1 MGGEGKRKKKQIWK
15 IYFHLRQTC
24 MIYSICSF
32 EWNNHFKEAR
42 RRNTIRPNCVL
53 RPPSKTSSPTMP
65 GKRLVQMYSVVTVSV
80 CGGRRV
86 GMALLGWC
94 IIFCLLFVLLFID
107 RLIVTLDMSGVME
120 DLGTKTQVAAPRHCL
135 TSQTGELIK
144 HDQYWSPPPLPF
156 IHLFI
161 FFRLGL
167 KKNVCHQKLKRQ
179 TSSLHSSYFSINL
192 VFVDSYSSV

>member
-1 MGGEGKRKKKQIWK
+1 MEAGGWG
-15 IYFHLRQTC
+15 
-24 MIYSICSF
+24 
-32 EWNNHFKEAR
+32 
-42 RRNTIRPNCVL
+42 V
-53 RPPSKTSSPTMP
+53 
-65 GKRLVQMYSVVTVSV
+65 
-80 CGGRRV
+80 
-86 GMALLGWC
+86 ALLGWC

-192 VFVDSYSSV
+192 VFVDSYSSVSTQQVGAHNEWICAAMSENTSLRSSGGPDIRYGKEKVRVLEV

>member
-1 MGGEGKRKKKQIWK
+1 MHDIFNLFIWVKQSFQGGEATKHDKAELC
-15 IYFHLRQTC
+15 FA
-24 MIYSICSF
+24 S
-32 EWNNHFKEAR
+32 
-42 RRNTIRPNCVL
+42 
-53 RPPSKTSSPTMP
+53 PSKTSSPTMP

-80 CGGRRV
+80 CGGWGV
-86 GMALLGWC
+86 ALLGWC

-144 HDQYWSPPPLPF
+144 HDQYWSPSPAVYSS
-156 IHLFI
+156 IH
-161 FFRLGL
+161 FFQAWAL
-167 KKNVCHQKLKRQ
+167 KNVCHQKLKRQ